1 MPPKFQSIARAVLRA
16 VDRATDTLALTALAA
31 VVLVITW
38 QVFGRYVLQ
47 ASPRWGS
54 EVALILLAWV
64 GFLGIAIGLREH
76 THIGVTFITDRLPRR
91 LRAAAELLTPLA
103 FLVFALYLVFQGWQF
118 TMSTWGTSLP
128 ATGLPSSV
136 QYAVMPVTGV
146 LAAVYSVLQLV
157 GIDTRRDTRP
167 TGDQDGAQDIAA
179 TPGSD
184 AVPISGEGLTA
195 GPIGPAEPAETPD
208 TGRAPGSG
216 KAPDTGKTAPD
227 PAPEEDDNDR

>member
-1 MPPKFQSIARAVLRA
+1 MPPKFQSIARGVLRA
-16 VDRATDTLALTALAA
+16 VDRTTDTLALTALAA
-31 VVLVITW
+31 VVLVVTW

-64 GFLGIAIGLREH
+64 GYLGIAIGLREH

-91 LRAAAELLTPLA
+91 LRTAAETLTPLA
-103 FLVFALYLVFQGWQF
+103 FLAFALYLVFQGWQF
-118 TMSTWGTSLP
+118 TVSTAGTTLP

-146 LAAVYSVLQLV
+146 LVAVYSVLQLLGV
-157 GIDTRRDTRP
+157 DTRRDTRP
-167 TGDQDGAQDIAA
+167 PGEEDGAHDIAA
-179 TPGSD
+179 APGIE

-195 GPIGPAEPAETPD
+195 GPRRAAEPAQSRTAEETE
-208 TGRAPGSG
+208 AE
-216 KAPDTGKTAPD
+216 
-227 PAPEEDDNDR
+227 PAPEEDDDDR